1 MKFCVIGLGR
11 FGFQVAT
18 GLSENGMEVLAIDSN
33 ESTVDSIKDNV
44 TQAIC
49 MRVKD
54 ETSLQSVGIEQM
66 DAVIVAMGD
75 DFAESVLITALLK
88 KRLKIPHVVA
98 RAIDQIHKEILLLT
112 GADEVILPE
121 QEIGFRLASSLSLPF
136 TELSCISKSF
146 SISQITTPAAF
157 VGKTIASLDFFTIY
171 QATCIGIRKD
181 DDIQPIDNKY
191 IIQPE
196 DKLIFAGNNKGL
208 SRLAQLSL

>member
-18 GLSENGMEVLAIDSN
+18 GLNENGMEVLAIDSN
-33 ESTVDSIKDNV
+33 ESIVDSIKDNV
-44 TQAIC
+44 THAIC
-49 MRVKD
+49 MRVRD
-54 ETSLQSVGIEQM
+54 ETSLKNIGIEQM
-66 DAVIVAMGD
+66 ESVVVAMGD

-146 SISQITTPAAF
+146 SISQITTPVAF
-157 VGKTIASLDFFTIY
+157 VGKTIDSLDFFKNY
-171 QATCIGIRKD
+171 QSTCIGIKKD
-181 DDIQPIDNKY
+181 DDIYPVDRNY
-191 IIQPE
+191 VIQPD
-196 DKLIFAGNNKGL
+196 DKLIFAGSNRGL
-208 SRLAQLSL
+208 GRLAQLS

>member
-18 GLSENGMEVLAIDSN
+18 GLNENGMEVLAIDSN
-33 ESTVDSIKDNV
+33 ESTVDAIKDKV
-44 TQAIC
+44 THAIC
-49 MRVKD
+49 MRVRD
-54 ETSLQSVGIEQM
+54 ETSLKNVGIEQM
-66 DAVIVAMGD
+66 DSVVVAMGD

-146 SISQITTPAAF
+146 SISQITAPDAF
-157 VGKTIASLDFFTIY
+157 EGKTIASLDFFRNY
-171 QATCIGIRKD
+171 QSTCIGVKKD
-181 DDIQPIDNKY
+181 DDVYPVESSYVIQAD
-191 IIQPE
+191 

-208 SRLAQLSL
+208 GRLAQLSS

>member
-1 MKFCVIGLGR
+1 
-11 FGFQVAT
+11 
-18 GLSENGMEVLAIDSN
+18 
-33 ESTVDSIKDNV
+33 
-44 TQAIC
+44 
-49 MRVKD
+49 
-54 ETSLQSVGIEQM
+54 
-66 DAVIVAMGD
+66 
-75 DFAESVLITALLK
+75 LK

-157 VGKTIASLDFFTIY
+157 VGKTVASLDFFTTY
-171 QATCIGIRKD
+171 HATCIGIRKD
-181 DDIQPIDNKY
+181 DDIQAIDNNY
-191 IIQPE
+191 IIQSE

-208 SRLAQLSL
+208 GRLAQLSL